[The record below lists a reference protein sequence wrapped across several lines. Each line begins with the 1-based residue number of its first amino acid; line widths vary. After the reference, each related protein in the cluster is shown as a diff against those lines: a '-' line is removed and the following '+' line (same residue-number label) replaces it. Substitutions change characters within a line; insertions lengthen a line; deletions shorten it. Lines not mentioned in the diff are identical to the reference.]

1 MGYLINS
8 GSGFLSNAVQIVSN
22 KKSYLLNTTGY
33 GAVDIIRIGYDDFGT
48 RVYSDNGFLESYV
61 CAAESIR
68 ALEQLESPTNA
79 ANTLFASAITDGAE
93 IEAIECFYDSYKEL
107 ENIDIR

>member
-8 GSGFLSNAVQIVSN
+8 GSGFLSNAVQIASN

-33 GAVDIIRIGYDDFGT
+33 GAVDNIRIGYDDFGT
-48 RVYSDNGFLESYV
+48 RVYSDNGSIESYG
-61 CAAESIR
+61 CAAETMQ
-68 ALEQLESPTNA
+68 ALKQLESPTNA

-93 IEAIECFYDSYKEL
+93 IEAVECFYDSYKEL

>member
-33 GAVDIIRIGYDDFGT
+33 GAVDNIRIGYDDFGT
-48 RVYSDNGFLESYV
+48 RVYSDNGSIESYG
-61 CAAESIR
+61 CAAETMQD
-68 ALEQLESPTNA
+68 LKQLSQQIICNLHCKVQKCQHTF
-79 ANTLFASAITDGAE
+79 L
-93 IEAIECFYDSYKEL
+93 Y
-107 ENIDIR
+107 